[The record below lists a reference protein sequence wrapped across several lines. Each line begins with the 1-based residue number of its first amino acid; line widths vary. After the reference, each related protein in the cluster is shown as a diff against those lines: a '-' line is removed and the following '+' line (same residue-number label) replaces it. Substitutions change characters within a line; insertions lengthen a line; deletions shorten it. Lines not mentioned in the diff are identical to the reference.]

1 MLETYFSA
9 PKTLRRLR
17 SGPSGPY
24 IDGFADALENQGY
37 SKASAIRYLRNA
49 AHLGQF
55 LQRNGDDLAALDA
68 CSLQAFR
75 RHLSRCH
82 CPSSNGGR
90 TDHHARFGVHHFHS
104 YLVLR
109 GVSRRP
115 STPDVQKVMPELVI
129 SFRDWFQKHRGAAEP
144 TLKHY
149 CRGASELIEALG
161 TDTRHWNAKG
171 VRKFVLKRATQCS
184 INTAQKLIT
193 ATRAFLRY
201 LSFRGECLTH
211 LD

>member
-68 CSLQAFR
+68 CSLQASVATCR
-75 RHLSRCH
+75 AATAHH
-82 CPSSNGGR
+82 R
-90 TDHHARFGVHHFHS
+90 TVEELTIM
-104 YLVLR
+104 LVLECTI
-109 GVSRRP
+109 
-115 STPDVQKVMPELVI
+115 STAI
-129 SFRDWFQKHRGAAEP
+129 W
-144 TLKHY
+144 
-149 CRGASELIEALG
+149 C
-161 TDTRHWNAKG
+161 
-171 VRKFVLKRATQCS
+171 
-184 INTAQKLIT
+184 
-193 ATRAFLRY
+193 
-201 LSFRGECLTH
+201 
-211 LD
+211 

>member
-24 IDGFADALENQGY
+24 IDGFADALENEGY

-68 CSLQAFR
+68 CSLRAFR

-90 TDHHARFGVHHFHS
+90 TDHHARFGVHHFHKLS
-104 YLVLR
+104 GAKR
-109 GVSRRP
+109 CF
-115 STPDVQKVMPELVI
+115 STPLNP
-129 SFRDWFQKHRGAAEP
+129 R
-144 TLKHY
+144 
-149 CRGASELIEALG
+149 CSEGDAG
-161 TDTRHWNAKG
+161 T
-171 VRKFVLKRATQCS
+171 C
-184 INTAQKLIT
+184 
-193 ATRAFLRY
+193 
-201 LSFRGECLTH
+201 H
-211 LD
+211 LFS